1 MDAMQPAP
9 STITKTYPP
18 RGPLQQFRFA
28 DSVAFDCFRCGD
40 SKKSKLITVYGGN
53 WSKRLCNG
61 CYGRL
66 LSLYEIMAGTAPED
80 ERTEA
85 IAAALMTM
93 AAEDEVRQAEKLFR
107 TSEERAERLSAE
119 GLRFIATAEFVAG
132 QLDASPQLEW
142 SPAVIGLC
150 KALETELVSRVLKPL
165 ARLAARED
173 LTADKGDKDFG
184 RIAAYCSGLAHKPP
198 ELGSFSH
205 FLQTVIHSKQR
216 RETSAQAVLVAAH
229 TTLEVL
235 AKHSA
240 ADPAEMAQR
249 VEAFII
255 ELHRPQ
261 RKVA

>member
-1 MDAMQPAP
+1 MGTMQPTP

-53 WSKRLCNG
+53 SSKRLCNG

-66 LSLYEIMAGTAPED
+66 LSLYEIKAGTAAED
-80 ERTEA
+80 ERAEA
-85 IAAALMTM
+85 LAAALMTM

-150 KALETELVSRVLKPL
+150 KALEAALVNRVLKPL
-165 ARLAARED
+165 ARLAA
-173 LTADKGDKDFG
+173 G
-184 RIAAYCSGLAHKPP
+184 GL
-198 ELGSFSH
+198 E
-205 FLQTVIHSKQR
+205 QTKVTR
-216 RETSAQAVLVAAH
+216 TSAGLQSTAQIGSKAA
-229 TTLEVL
+229 
-235 AKHSA
+235 
-240 ADPAEMAQR
+240 
-249 VEAFII
+249 
-255 ELHRPQ
+255 
-261 RKVA
+261 